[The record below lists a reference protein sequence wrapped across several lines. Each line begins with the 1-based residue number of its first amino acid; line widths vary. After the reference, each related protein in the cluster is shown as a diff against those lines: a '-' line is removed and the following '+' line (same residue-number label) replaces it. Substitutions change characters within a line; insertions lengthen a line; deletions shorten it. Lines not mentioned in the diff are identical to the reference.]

1 LPKDPATLA
10 LEREVTGET
19 SEKDSPKSS
28 EKSSEKI
35 LRLMRENASISA
47 SEIGQMIGLTS
58 RAVEK
63 QITGLKA
70 KGRIPCGLVTG
81 SSTGSPPA

>member
-28 EKSSEKI
+28 EKI
-35 LRLMRENASISA
+35 FRLMRENASISA